1 MNTPPRSAEVIV
13 QVPFHDL
20 DPAGIAWHG
29 HYAKY
34 FELARCE
41 LLRSFG
47 YNYDAMKE
55 SGYVWPLID
64 MQLRY
69 VRPALFEQRIR
80 VRATL
85 KEWEHR
91 LRIAYLIE
99 DADTGERMTRG
110 ETTQVAVS
118 LETREMQLR
127 SPDILFRKLGLA

>member
-1 MNTPPRSAEVIV
+1 MSTPARSAEVII

-20 DPAGIAWHG
+20 DPAGIVWHG

-47 YNYDAMKE
+47 YNYDAMKD
-55 SGYVWPLID
+55 SGYVWPVID

-91 LRIAYLIE
+91 LRIAYLIQ
-99 DADTGERMTRG
+99 DADSGERMTRG

-127 SPDILFRKLGLA
+127 SPDILFHKLGLA